1 MKTRTKRNDPN
12 QMAFNFQPVRPGFPI
27 CETVEEIGATLAAF
41 GIDGKSKKPSVPL
54 SAPVVAVQTVAGT
67 NATFEVSPGSFR
79 RVHFIR
85 ETLHGRY
92 CEIQFPG
99 ATYANGRPRIQSINR
114 AVVTLDP
121 F

>member
-1 MKTRTKRNDPN
+1 MKRKNDIN
-12 QMAFNFQPVRPGFPI
+12 QLAFDFSPI
-27 CETVEEIGATLAAF
+27 RADYRAPAVIE
-41 GIDGKSKKPSVPL
+41 
-54 SAPVVAVQTVAGT
+54 APVVAVQTVAGT